1 MVEDAQAIRHG
12 ANGTDLSD
20 LFRRSKS
27 LVENARS
34 YVGTLINAVTVYTS
48 FELGRYIVEEE
59 QGGYERAGYGKHVID
74 ALSEYLTA
82 EFGRGFSRANVAKM
96 RQFYLEYRD
105 RQASIVSTGLRRLT
119 TLDAEGIVS
128 TPSRQ
133 FVGQPQTMPF
143 RLCKRSDQALVE
155 LTLPKDAHI
164 YAAEYRLYLPSK
176 ELLQSKLTEWLESE
190 EACGQDGLVLVRVP
204 SRQEPGRGQLLE
216 AERRALQGPARGRP
230 LPL

>member
-164 YAAEYRLYLPSK
+164 RYTWARRTGLGTSTFATRTWTRSTSGSRAA
-176 ELLQSKLTEWLESE
+176 
-190 EACGQDGLVLVRVP
+190 CP
-204 SRQEPGRGQLLE
+204 SRPC
-216 AERRALQGPARGRP
+216 ARATSSSLR
-230 LPL
+230 

>member
-105 RQASIVSTGLRRLT
+105 RQASIVSTGLIRLT

-190 EACGQDGLVLVRVP
+190 EA
-204 SRQEPGRGQLLE
+204 
-216 AERRALQGPARGRP
+216 
-230 LPL
+230 